1 MHHVRAQPD
10 VPGSQFKS
18 GLVVV
23 RERAINLLISH
34 HRLTCVSFGI
44 EKSPNRSSIMG
55 VVDVGKSW
63 SLVELVGS
71 AVAQSVECATPVEE
85 VVDSIPAVPPAPHWL
100 GRCQYNVSGCD
111 RSHGLPALSRQMFAI

>member
-23 RERAINLLISH
+23 RERAFNLLISH
-34 HRLTCVSFGI
+34 HRLTCVYFGI
-44 EKSPNRSSIMG
+44 EKSLNRSSIMG

-63 SLVELVGS
+63 SWVELVGNV
-71 AVAQSVECATPVEE
+71 VALSVECATSV
-85 VVDSIPAVPPAPHWL
+85 
-100 GRCQYNVSGCD
+100 
-111 RSHGLPALSRQMFAI
+111 